1 LLNQT
6 DAATS
11 DNSMRRMGVSL
22 ETLPFVIYAGMGA
35 LFLLYFQQHASIVSS
50 TDSEAY
56 VQYALRLRADGF
68 GADIGNIRTY
78 GYPALLWALSF
89 FSGANPFRLVLL
101 AGSLQ
106 LVLYGLAV
114 RGLARS
120 LRNNLGFSSGIVSCG
135 LLLNPY
141 IVSIVADVVSE
152 APSLTCHV
160 GVLWAIS
167 HLEAMPKLSLPKDR
181 LRVLLWFASGALLA
195 SSAVMLRPANL
206 ILLAAW
212 FSASLLSLANAE
224 SADHL
229 KGRVIASFVLLAG
242 FICLLVWS
250 PQILYNYV
258 WDQRLSIF
266 PGCPI
271 GDLQITL
278 GILNLKYDTLISAQG
293 AAAIYFPNPWFFGG
307 LPKPAWLWYFEH
319 PFSGFLTMALHL
331 FGALSINHI
340 SVYRH
345 ASFLPT
351 IVPSLLGWMLNGIA
365 FGWLFAGQP
374 SITWLKRLIRQPILL
389 FVLILMLGTAAVC
402 AVSVVETRMALIP
415 LATISV
421 GAAYAIAQAVGR
433 GHYPRTVLASIAVF
447 TIIGTSGAAWMN
459 SLAQERMASGNAGTL
474 AYSWPCF
481 HRHPSR

>member
-1 LLNQT
+1 
-6 DAATS
+6 
-11 DNSMRRMGVSL
+11 ML
-22 ETLPFVIYAGMGA
+22 ETLPFVIYAGMGV
-35 LFLLYFQQHASIVSS
+35 LFLQYFQQHASIVSS

-56 VQYALRLRADGF
+56 VQYALRLRTDGF

-78 GYPALLWALSF
+78 GYPALLCVLSF
-89 FSGANPFRLVLL
+89 FSGTNPFRLAFF
-101 AGSLQ
+101 AGFLQ

-120 LRNNLGFSSGIVSCG
+120 LRSNYGFSSGIVSCG

-160 GVLWAIS
+160 GVLWAVS
-167 HLEAMPKLSLPKDR
+167 HLQTTPKLSLPKGR
-181 LRVLLWFASGALLA
+181 LRLLLWFASGALLA
-195 SSAVMLRPANL
+195 ASAVMLRPANL

-212 FSASLLSLANAE
+212 FVASLLSLASAKG
-224 SADHL
+224 ADHL
-229 KGRVIASFVLLAG
+229 NRRVIASLVLLAG
-242 FICLLVWS
+242 CICLLVWS

-278 GILNLKYDTLISAQG
+278 GILNLKYDTLISTQG

-319 PFSGFLTMALHL
+319 PFSGFLTIASHL
-331 FGALSINHI
+331 FGALTIDHF
-340 SVYRH
+340 SVYRRPG
-345 ASFLPT
+345 FLPA
-351 IVPSLLGWMLNGIA
+351 IVLSLLGWMVNGIA
-365 FGWLFAGQP
+365 LGALFAGQP
-374 SITWLKRLIRQPILL
+374 SLSWLKRLIQQPILL

-402 AVSVVETRMALIP
+402 AVSVVETRMAVIP

-421 GAAYAIAQAVGR
+421 GAACAITQSVRR
-433 GHYPRTVLASIAVF
+433 GHCPRAVLASIVVF
-447 TIIGTSGAAWMN
+447 TIIGTSGAAWVN
-459 SLAQERMASGNAGTL
+459 SLAQDRMASANAGTV
-474 AYSWPCF
+474 ASWPCF